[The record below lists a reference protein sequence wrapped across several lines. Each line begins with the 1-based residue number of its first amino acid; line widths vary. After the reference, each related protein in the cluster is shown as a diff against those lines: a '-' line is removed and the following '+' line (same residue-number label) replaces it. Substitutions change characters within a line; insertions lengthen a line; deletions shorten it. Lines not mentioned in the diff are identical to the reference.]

1 MTTRFVGLKEFRA
14 NIIKIT
20 QEAKKKRQH
29 VIVTSR
35 NLPMFGVS
43 PLLAWDEEGV
53 YKESFVRETMKTL
66 REDKKSRT
74 YTSAEVLKA
83 LQSRRR
89 TRHS

>member
-14 NIIKIT
+14 NIVRIA
-20 QEAKKKRQH
+20 QEAGKKKQRI
-29 VIVTSR
+29 VVTSR
-35 NLPMFGVS
+35 NLPMLEVT

-53 YKESFVRETMKTL
+53 YKQKFVQETLKTL

-74 YTSAEVLKA
+74 YTSAEILKM
-83 LQSRRR
+83 LQSRPR